1 MPQFG
6 AGTIISGEAKL
17 ILLDCFE
24 TLVSLEGSQYRARN
38 GVAAFLDHFAGKA
51 DLVVVSDAEEE
62 TVVKALDQAGLQS
75 RIKRI
80 YHAGN
85 AIVRDGA
92 GRIRKRL
99 DVPLTDFKVQPHQAV
114 FIGDSPLD
122 AEAARRYMVPFIRV
136 PRSEDRSFTFSRLIA
151 GPSRYD
157 SSEFSA
163 QFLEQYIGERKPP
176 TTAADATARD
186 AAKTPEPAKF
196 ITPVT
201 DKPDPKATKRSD
213 SVRKPA
219 IGKTAKTTKPADGNT
234 TKPPTPADAKP
245 RKPAPP
251 ADGSKP
257 SDRLDALEPKPKKK
271 P

>member
-6 AGTIISGEAKL
+6 AGTIISGDAKL

-24 TLVSLEGSQYRARN
+24 TLVALEGPQYRARN
-38 GVAAFLDHFAGKA
+38 GVVAFLDHFAGKA

-99 DVPLTDFKVQPHQAV
+99 DVPLTDFKVQPQQAV

-136 PRSEDRSFTFSRLIA
+136 PRSEDRSFTFTRLIA

-176 TTAADATARD
+176 TGQSDAAARD
-186 AAKTPEPAKF
+186 AAKTPEPAQFK
-196 ITPVT
+196 TPAT
-201 DKPDPKATKRSD
+201 DKPASAPAARSD
-213 SVRKPA
+213 SSRKPA
-219 IGKTAKTTKPADGNT
+219 VGPAKKPADGNAK
-234 TKPPTPADAKP
+234 KPGAADATTG
-245 RKPAPP
+245 KPASP
-251 ADGSKP
+251 ADGDKRG
-257 SDRLDALEPKPKKK
+257 DRLGALEPKPKKK

>member
-6 AGTIISGEAKL
+6 AGTIISGDAKL

-24 TLVSLEGSQYRARN
+24 TLVALEGSKYRARN
-38 GVAAFLDHFAGKA
+38 GVVAFLDHFSGKA

-99 DVPLTDFKVQPHQAV
+99 DVPLTDFKIQPLQAV

-136 PRSEDRSFTFSRLIA
+136 PRSEDRQFTFTALIA
-151 GPSRYD
+151 GPSRYN

-163 QFLEQYIGERKPP
+163 QFIEQYIGERRSTAKPEAAKPADQAPVKPVERPVVKPVVKPVIKPP
-176 TTAADATARD
+176 AKPGVADAT
-186 AAKTPEPAKF
+186 
-196 ITPVT
+196 
-201 DKPDPKATKRSD
+201 
-213 SVRKPA
+213 
-219 IGKTAKTTKPADGNT
+219 TAETG
-234 TKPPTPADAKP
+234 
-245 RKPAPP
+245 
-251 ADGSKP
+251 
-257 SDRLDALEPKPKKK
+257 ALEPKPKKK